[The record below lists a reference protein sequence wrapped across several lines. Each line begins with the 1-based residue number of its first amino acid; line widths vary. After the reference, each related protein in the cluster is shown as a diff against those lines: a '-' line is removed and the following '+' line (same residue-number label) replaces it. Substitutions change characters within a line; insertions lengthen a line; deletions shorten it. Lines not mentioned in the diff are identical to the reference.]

1 TLMRAT
7 ADTVRLRG
15 GEHALSIT
23 AAGNH
28 ILVPVSMLRD
38 FLENELRGA
47 LIELS
52 DLAGLDLA
60 DDNTEEQPCRMIRG
74 SARSRRAFMSR
85 AKRSRTSTP
94 ASPRP
99 RNSSRNGWRRSPMG
113 KRPAVRVT
121 TKHRSGTLR

>member
-1 TLMRAT
+1 MTTRHRHRPALLRAT

-38 FLENELRGA
+38 FIEHELRGA

-60 DDNTEEQPCRMIRG
+60 DDTTEEEKP
-74 SARSRRAFMSR
+74 
-85 AKRSRTSTP
+85 
-94 ASPRP
+94 
-99 RNSSRNGWRRSPMG
+99 
-113 KRPAVRVT
+113 
-121 TKHRSGTLR
+121 

>member
-1 TLMRAT
+1 MTTRHRHRPALLRAT

-28 ILVPVSMLRD
+28 VLVPVSMLRD

-60 DDNTEEQPCRMIRG
+60 DDNTEDQEQP
-74 SARSRRAFMSR
+74 
-85 AKRSRTSTP
+85 
-94 ASPRP
+94 
-99 RNSSRNGWRRSPMG
+99 
-113 KRPAVRVT
+113 
-121 TKHRSGTLR
+121 

>member
-1 TLMRAT
+1 MTTRHRHRPALLRAT

-15 GEHALSIT
+15 GEHALSIA

-28 ILVPVSMLRD
+28 VLVPVSMLRD

-60 DDNTEEQPCRMIRG
+60 GDDTEDQEEQP
-74 SARSRRAFMSR
+74 
-85 AKRSRTSTP
+85 
-94 ASPRP
+94 
-99 RNSSRNGWRRSPMG
+99 
-113 KRPAVRVT
+113 
-121 TKHRSGTLR
+121 